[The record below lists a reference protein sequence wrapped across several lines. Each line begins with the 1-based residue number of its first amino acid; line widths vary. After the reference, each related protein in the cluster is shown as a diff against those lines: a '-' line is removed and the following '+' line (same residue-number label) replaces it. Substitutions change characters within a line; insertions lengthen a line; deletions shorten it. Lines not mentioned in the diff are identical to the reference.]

1 MPLSNIFYTPKKSA
15 PITSIYFDG
24 PIDAMLTASDKKQ
37 ADFVKR
43 VLGALVSISEVD
55 GGKKLDL
62 ELGTT
67 EKDVNIKITG
77 TAVLSTLKLLSQSA
91 PPTFNKHSVTEVN
104 KMLEQMQRC
113 SPEERPLLCKKP

>member
-1 MPLSNIFYTPKKSA
+1 MPLSNIFHRVKKESI

-43 VLGALVSISEVD
+43 VLDALISISEVD
-55 GGKKLDL
+55 GGKRLDL
-62 ELGTT
+62 ELGTA

-77 TAVLSTLKLLSQSA
+77 TDVLSALTQLSQSV
-91 PPTFNKHSVTEVN
+91 PPTFNKRSVAEVN
-104 KMLEQMQRC
+104 KMLEQIQRC
-113 SPEERPLLCKKP
+113 SPEERPLLYKP